1 MSTKGITPSLANS
14 LRSLAENQLQTQTSR
29 SGALD
34 AGAVGLVSACAAIAA
49 IVLNARSA
57 HHFWIAALAL
67 LALSLGL
74 AVRGLLLPGADQ
86 TGPPVEGVLNA
97 RQTFDDKDLEE
108 GLLIDLATETSAN
121 RQALTRKDLLLARA
135 LILLVLAIAL
145 ELAGVQ

>member
-1 MSTKGITPSLANS
+1 
-14 LRSLAENQLQTQTSR
+14 
-29 SGALD
+29 
-34 AGAVGLVSACAAIAA
+34 
-49 IVLNARSA
+49 
-57 HHFWIAALAL
+57 
-67 LALSLGL
+67 
-74 AVRGLLLPGADQ
+74 VRGLLLPGADQ
-86 TGPPVEGVLNA
+86 TGPPVERVLNA